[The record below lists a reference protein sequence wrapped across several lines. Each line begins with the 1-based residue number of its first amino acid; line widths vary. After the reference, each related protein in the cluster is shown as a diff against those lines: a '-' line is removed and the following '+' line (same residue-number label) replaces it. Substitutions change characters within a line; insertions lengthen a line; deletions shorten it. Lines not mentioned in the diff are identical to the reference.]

1 MNWTR
6 ERLKTNGKIA
16 FKKNYWACVA
26 VAVIMG
32 IITGLSSISGGRTG
46 SGASQ
51 NSLYGN
57 DGFSFSYHYGWGFPF
72 AGLAIAMAA
81 IILTIVIWALKIF
94 VGNLLEVG
102 GKRFF
107 VLNKTENPTVGTM
120 FDAFRSGHYV
130 NIVLTMFLR
139 ELFTSLWTLL
149 LVIPGIVKH
158 YEYLMIPYILA
169 ENPGMDRKEAFQ
181 ISKRMMDG
189 QKMETFI
196 LDLSFLG
203 WDILTVITCGMVGI
217 FYASPY
223 KQATF
228 AELYAFNKAKAYEEG
243 YIRLQS
249 YMHLIKPRHMR
260 KDISDNGD
268 QQINEAGIKSAVLRR
283 H

>member
-81 IILTIVIWALKIF
+81 IILMIVIWALKIF

-130 NIVLTMFLR
+130 NIVLTMFLK

-158 YEYLMIPYILA
+158 YDGWTEDGDVYSGSVIPWMGYSYGYHMW
-169 ENPGMDRKEAFQ
+169 NGGD
-181 ISKRMMDG
+181 
-189 QKMETFI
+189 
-196 LDLSFLG
+196 FLRFSIQAG
-203 WDILTVITCGMVGI
+203 NFCRVICI
-217 FYASPY
+217 
-223 KQATF
+223 
-228 AELYAFNKAKAYEEG
+228 
-243 YIRLQS
+243 
-249 YMHLIKPRHMR
+249 
-260 KDISDNGD
+260 
-268 QQINEAGIKSAVLRR
+268 
-283 H
+283 

>member
-1 MNWTR
+1 
-6 ERLKTNGKIA
+6 
-16 FKKNYWACVA
+16 
-26 VAVIMG
+26 
-32 IITGLSSISGGRTG
+32 
-46 SGASQ
+46 
-51 NSLYGN
+51 
-57 DGFSFSYHYGWGFPF
+57 
-72 AGLAIAMAA
+72 
-81 IILTIVIWALKIF
+81 
-94 VGNLLEVG
+94 
-102 GKRFF
+102 
-107 VLNKTENPTVGTM
+107 M

-189 QKMETFI
+189 QT
-196 LDLSFLG
+196 LLHTSRQL
-203 WDILTVITCGMVGI
+203 
-217 FYASPY
+217 
-223 KQATF
+223 
-228 AELYAFNKAKAYEEG
+228 
-243 YIRLQS
+243 LQS
-249 YMHLIKPRHMR
+249 YMHLIKQKHMR

>member
-181 ISKRMMDG
+181 ISKRMMD
-189 QKMETFI
+189 
-196 LDLSFLG
+196 
-203 WDILTVITCGMVGI
+203 
-217 FYASPY
+217 
-223 KQATF
+223 
-228 AELYAFNKAKAYEEG
+228 
-243 YIRLQS
+243 
-249 YMHLIKPRHMR
+249 
-260 KDISDNGD
+260 
-268 QQINEAGIKSAVLRR
+268 
-283 H
+283 

>member
-1 MNWTR
+1 MKKRQGGDNMNWTR

-32 IITGLSSISGGRTG
+32 IITGLSGVNGGRSG

-51 NSLYGN
+51 SSYYG
-57 DGFSFSYHYGWGFPF
+57 DEGIFSFHSGWGVSV
-72 AGLAIAMAA
+72 AGLAVAMAVVIA
-81 IILTIVIWALKIF
+81 ALVIWALKVF

-107 VLNKTENPTVGTM
+107 VLNKTENPGVGTM
-120 FDAFRSGHYV
+120 FDTFRSGHYV
-130 NIVLTMFLR
+130 NVVLIMFLKN
-139 ELFTSLWTLL
+139 LFTSLWTLL

-189 QKMETFI
+189 QKMETFL
-196 LDLSFLG
+196 LDLSFIG
-203 WDILTVITCGMVGI
+203 WIFLSVISCGMVGI
-217 FYASPY
+217 FYVGPY
-223 KQATF
+223 REATY

-243 YIRLQS
+243 YIR
-249 YMHLIKPRHMR
+249 
-260 KDISDNGD
+260 
-268 QQINEAGIKSAVLRR
+268 
-283 H
+283 

>member
-196 LDLSFLG
+196 LDLSFIG
-203 WDILTVITCGMVGI
+203 WNLLSTITFGIVGVLYVNPYVNTTWAE
-217 FYASPY
+217 FY
-223 KQATF
+223 KV
-228 AELYAFNKAKAYEEG
+228 
-243 YIRLQS
+243 
-249 YMHLIKPRHMR
+249 MR
-260 KDISDNGD
+260 KNALETGNVTREELIGLRKEADI
-268 QQINEAGIKSAVLRR
+268 
-283 H
+283 

>member
-1 MNWTR
+1 M
-6 ERLKTNGKIA
+6 
-16 FKKNYWACVA
+16 
-26 VAVIMG
+26 
-32 IITGLSSISGGRTG
+32 
-46 SGASQ
+46 
-51 NSLYGN
+51 
-57 DGFSFSYHYGWGFPF
+57 
-72 AGLAIAMAA
+72 
-81 IILTIVIWALKIF
+81 
-94 VGNLLEVG
+94 GNLLEVG

-203 WDILTVITCGMVGI
+203 WDILTVITCGMVG
-217 FYASPY
+217 FSTLLHTSR
-223 KQATF
+223 Q
-228 AELYAFNKAKAYEEG
+228 L
-243 YIRLQS
+243 LQS
-249 YMHLIKPRHMR
+249 YMHLIKQKHMR